1 MKLESEFKS
10 QFSFLFEKENFNNVS
25 FSEMVNQ
32 DEDLKN
38 KIKIII
44 NNKSLPDGNN
54 ISNLEQAVT
63 FLILGDIIFSSLM
76 GLDSLLLS
84 SKDGSSSIRSLAS
97 SEGISIRMIMSNP
110 EFKSYQTIYNNF
122 KERILNDAALSR
134 IAKLFNA
141 SVLFLKSSNFT
152 HILLEQQKKAKI
164 NRTKLK
170 YVINLSNRMYIS
182 KEKINADKIIE
193 AIRVNLIK
201 TINVI

>member
-97 SEGISIRMIMSNP
+97 TEGISIRMIMSNP